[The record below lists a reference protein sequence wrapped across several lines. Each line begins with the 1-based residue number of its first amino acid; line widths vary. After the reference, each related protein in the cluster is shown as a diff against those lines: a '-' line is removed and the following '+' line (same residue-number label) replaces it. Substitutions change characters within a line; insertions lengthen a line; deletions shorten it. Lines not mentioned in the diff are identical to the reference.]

1 VTHAEKVIKLIVG
14 TRMPWIRKRWKK
26 KIFLWVL

>member
-26 KIFLWVL
+26 KIL